1 MPNLPRIPRTVR
13 RRHRA
18 PQRPVERSEP
28 RIAEIEAAGLRW
40 LQLEEPTA
48 VETAWLAQ
56 NFEFHELDL
65 EDVLSTRQR
74 PKIDE
79 YDDYMFI
86 VLHVPHYNKER
97 ARLDAAELN
106 VFIGHDYIVTLPNV
120 PLKPLGRLFAQL
132 EDNQERREEY
142 FGKGSGY
149 VLYEILSELF
159 DYCFPILDKIGFKL
173 DRMREAIFTER
184 RSEDVVRDISDVKH
198 EIVSYRKVIKPERST
213 LRLLERTRYLPDDL
227 EVYFDDIVDKAE
239 RIWDQLDN
247 YKEVVE
253 ALEQTNESVIA
264 HKQND
269 ILRLL
274 TIFSVILLPLTLL
287 SGIFGMNFQPH
298 PVLQQLPR
306 LHRDGDAD
314 GDHRRGDAR
323 VLPRQ
328 ALDMTER
335 LWAPWR
341 MEYIQGGAD
350 APGCIFCDKAAAGD
364 DEANLIVHR
373 GERAYVLMN
382 LYPYSNGHLM
392 VAPYRHVAA
401 PGDLDEGER
410 AEMWALLDR
419 SLDVLT
425 DVMAPHGFNAGIN
438 IGRVAGAGV
447 EDHIHLHVVPRWN
460 GDTNFMPVLADV
472 KVMPEH
478 LTRTAAKLRDAWR
491 DRPA

>member
-79 YDDYMFI
+79 YDEYMFI

-106 VFIGHDYIVTLPNV
+106 VFIGRDYIVTLPNV
-120 PLKPLGRLFAQL
+120 PLKPVGRLFAQL
-132 EDNQERREEY
+132 EDNKERREEY
-142 FGKGSGY
+142 FSKGSGY

-213 LRLLERTRYLPDDL
+213 LRLLERHVERFLPEEL
-227 EVYFDDIVDKAE
+227 ELYFDDIVDASE
-239 RIWDQLDN
+239 RIWDILDN

-253 ALEQTNESVIA
+253 ALEQTNESVIS
-264 HKQND
+264 HRQND
-269 ILRLL
+269 VLRIL
-274 TIFSVILLPLTLL
+274 TVFSVVLLPLTLI
-287 SGIFGMNFQPH
+287 SGIFGMN
-298 PVLQQLPR
+298 VN
-306 LHRDGDAD
+306 
-314 GDHRRGDAR
+314 
-323 VLPRQ
+323 
-328 ALDMTER
+328 
-335 LWAPWR
+335 
-341 MEYIQGGAD
+341 Y
-350 APGCIFCDKAAAGD
+350 PGYGTHTAFWV
-364 DEANLIVHR
+364 IV
-373 GERAYVLMN
+373 GVMAVTII
-382 LYPYSNGHLM
+382 SM
-392 VAPYRHVAA
+392 VAFFR
-401 PGDLDEGER
+401 LK
-410 AEMWALLDR
+410 
-419 SLDVLT
+419 
-425 DVMAPHGFNAGIN
+425 
-438 IGRVAGAGV
+438 
-447 EDHIHLHVVPRWN
+447 RW
-460 GDTNFMPVLADV
+460 L
-472 KVMPEH
+472 
-478 LTRTAAKLRDAWR
+478 
-491 DRPA
+491 